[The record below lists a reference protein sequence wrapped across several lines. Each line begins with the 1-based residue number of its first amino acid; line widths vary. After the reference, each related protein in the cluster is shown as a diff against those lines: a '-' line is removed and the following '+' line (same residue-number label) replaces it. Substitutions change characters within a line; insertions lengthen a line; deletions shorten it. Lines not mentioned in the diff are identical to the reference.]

1 MDCSIEKAFSNFL
14 LKHLGSSRITMYID
28 PLFSLKVKGWTS
40 RQDRKCKTIDR
51 WHFLKGDIFLNG
63 CLLQAVKM
71 LLFYAEFPFFSGGAT
86 SLFQLSSETL
96 LYEKEPIY
104 IAVTTWKG
112 PYRLASIVELK
123 TEKLLIFPSLFLFL
137 PHLEDFFCNSSIIK
151 AGAFLDRPVLFTKTQ
166 IQAENIPKL
175 FIRVV

>member
-1 MDCSIEKAFSNFL
+1 MRFFWTK
-14 LKHLGSSRITMYID
+14 GYRIQYIIFHQQQQQ
-28 PLFSLKVKGWTS
+28 LFSMMWLLLEKYLATNSLGFCSHSTKRRIKEMESDIKWTVQLKRHFPIFFWSTLAVVELQCTLTPFFPWTS

-71 LLFYAEFPFFSGGAT
+71 LLFYAEFLFFSGGATT

-112 PYRLASIVELK
+112 PY
-123 TEKLLIFPSLFLFL
+123 
-137 PHLEDFFCNSSIIK
+137 
-151 AGAFLDRPVLFTKTQ
+151 
-166 IQAENIPKL
+166 
-175 FIRVV
+175 